1 MRIEFI
7 NGIILTRSN
16 DTTPCSDTR
25 STFYIIFYTAT
36 QLKCLRTLTQHGT
49 GTAALQLFTRR
60 WHRNEISS
68 LFWQKILKFIVI
80 SIPTPLLSYKYQKMG
95 KINTNFL
102 IMIHDS
108 SCQIRLAASIAQ
120 WMILV
125 DTCLRLF
132 PFLTRQL
139 YGRWSTMIR
148 ESIERDT

>member
-16 DTTPCSDTR
+16 DTTACSDTR

-49 GTAALQLFTRR
+49 GTAALQLSTRR

-80 SIPTPLLSYKYQKMG
+80 SIPTPLLSYKYQKILIL
-95 KINTNFL
+95 KLILTNFSWSTIL
-102 IMIHDS
+102 
-108 SCQIRLAASIAQ
+108 LAKFVLQ
-120 WMILV
+120 RQLHNGWYLLILV
-125 DTCLRLF
+125 
-132 PFLTRQL
+132 
-139 YGRWSTMIR
+139 
-148 ESIERDT
+148 